1 MSTPSQSLRE
11 IFLTAIEK
19 TDSCQRESFLRQAC
33 GDDLDLRRHV
43 EALLKVHDEPDR
55 LLDQE
60 RINAP
65 VDVAIV
71 SAAPAPRQPR
81 C

>member
-11 IFLTAIEK
+11 IFLAAIEK
-19 TDSCQRESFLRQAC
+19 TDSCQREAFLSQAC
-33 GDDLDLRRHV
+33 GDDLDLLRHV
-43 EALLKVHDEPDR
+43 EALLKVHDEPDS

-65 VDVAIV
+65 VDMTIV
-71 SAAPAPRQPR
+71 SAAPAPRRPS